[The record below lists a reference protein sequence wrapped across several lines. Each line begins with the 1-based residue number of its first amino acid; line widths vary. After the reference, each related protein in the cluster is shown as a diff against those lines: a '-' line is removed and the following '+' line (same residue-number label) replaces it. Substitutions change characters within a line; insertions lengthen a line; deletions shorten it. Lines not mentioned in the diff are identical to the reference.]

1 MKCIKFEQQ
10 DQYVSDFVGLYHKL
24 YNKKNN
30 MQNDTEIRQ
39 LLLGQHA
46 LGRYFHLDKFCI
58 YAKEEIV
65 GRFIITTYPDDDTAY
80 LGFFE
85 CIDDAETARFLF
97 EKAEQF
103 VMNKQ
108 YKRII
113 GPVDASFWIRYRLKT
128 NKFDGLPYTGE
139 PYNREYYLN
148 LFLDNGY
155 KVSEHYTSSIYKHI
169 EEKWQDKKC
178 VDRYQHFINQGYII
192 TNPTIKDWDK
202 TVEDLYTMITSLYR
216 DFPIYKDIALKDFH
230 KYFENYK
237 LIINFDMVKM
247 AYYKEKAV
255 GFFISIPNYHNIVY
269 HTNKLINILKI
280 LHIRKRP
287 KEYVMLYMGV
297 LQEHRGL
304 GKAIVQSI
312 IEELRRS
319 KLPSIGALQ
328 RDGKITQN
336 YVNELIEERY
346 EYVLLGKEIN
356 YDNIS

>member
-1 MKCIKFEQQ
+1 MKCIKFEQE
-10 DQYVSDFVGLYHKL
+10 DQYVNDFIGLYYKL

-39 LLLGQHA
+39 LLLGQHV
-46 LGRYFHLDKFCI
+46 LSKYFHLDKFCI
-58 YAKEEIV
+58 YAENEIV
-65 GRFIITTYPDDDTAY
+65 ARFIITTYPEDDIAY

-85 CIDDAETARFLF
+85 CIDDTETARFLF

-103 VMNKQ
+103 VMNKH

-128 NKFDGLPYTGE
+128 NLFDKLPYTGE

-155 KVSEHYTSSIYKHI
+155 EISEHYTSSIYKHI
-169 EEKWQDKKC
+169 EEEWHDKKC
-178 VDRYQHFINQGYII
+178 EDRYQLFINQGYKIS
-192 TNPTIKDWDK
+192 NPTIKDWDK
-202 TVEDLYTMITSLYR
+202 TVEELYYMITSLYR
-216 DFPIYKDIALKDFH
+216 DFPTFKDVALEDFR
-230 KYFENYK
+230 KYFESYK

-247 AYYKEKAV
+247 AYYNEKAV

-269 HTNKLINILKI
+269 HTKKLLNILKI

-297 LQEHRGL
+297 YQEHRGL

-312 IEELRRS
+312 IEELRKSR
-319 KLPSIGALQ
+319 LPSIGALQ

-346 EYVLLGKEIN
+346 EYVLLGKEMN
-356 YDNIS
+356 YDNLS